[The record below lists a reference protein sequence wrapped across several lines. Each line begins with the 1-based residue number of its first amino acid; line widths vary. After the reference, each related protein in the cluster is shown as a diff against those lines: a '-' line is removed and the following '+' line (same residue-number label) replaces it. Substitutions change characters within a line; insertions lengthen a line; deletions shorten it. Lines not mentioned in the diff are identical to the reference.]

1 MGLTYFK
8 RYRMEIDFSDG
19 IFAPPPMP
27 TGYRLLPWSTSLLQ
41 HHAEAKYQ
49 SFCHEIDANVFPCLG
64 QREGCQRL
72 MKEISQRRDFV
83 PQSTWLLQCQQSPSS
98 VDEMSGT
105 IQGIRHDRYTGS
117 VQNIGVTPQHRSQGL
132 GTQLLHAALLGFQAA
147 GMARVQLEVTA
158 QNTGA
163 LRLYQR
169 LGFRRIKTVYKAAEV
184 VYA

>member
-8 RYRMEIDFSDG
+8 RYRMEIDLSVG
-19 IFAPPPMP
+19 IFIPPSMP
-27 TGYRLLPWSTSLLQ
+27 EGYRLLPWSTALLQ
-41 HHAEAKYQ
+41 QHAEAKYQ
-49 SFCHEIDANVFPCLG
+49 SFCSEIDANVFPCLG

-72 MKEISQRRDFV
+72 MKEISRRKDFV
-83 PQSTWLLQCQQSPSS
+83 PKSTWLLQCWQDSS
-98 VDEMSGT
+98 AVDEMSGT
-105 IQGIRHDRYTGS
+105 IQGIRQDRHTGS

-132 GTQLLHAALLGFQAA
+132 GTQLLHAALSGFKEA
-147 GMARVQLEVTA
+147 GMSRVQLEVTA

-169 LGFRRIKTVYKAAEV
+169 LGFQRIKTVYKAAEV